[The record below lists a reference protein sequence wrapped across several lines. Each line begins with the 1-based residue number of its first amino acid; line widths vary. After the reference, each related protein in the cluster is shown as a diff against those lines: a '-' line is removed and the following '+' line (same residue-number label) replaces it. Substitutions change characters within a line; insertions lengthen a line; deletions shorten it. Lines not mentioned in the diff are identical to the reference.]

1 MLRGLLLFASDIHWG
16 LGLPDVVGRCFDRMD
31 GDASVLRSLSTTASP
46 NDTVFRRLDAVPGV
60 TRIPLAGD
68 PAAFMASTSG
78 FLVVVFAL
86 FDVVSGSRLR
96 WLLVAWR
103 FNRDASVVS
112 SPCAGVP
119 QMALLNA
126 RRANTGAGVSGA
138 SITLE
143 SSAEYVSGEV
153 ERVRLHTS
161 RTRELIVLAGDPV
174 QHRESVTGNSAST
187 TMKLLGVL

>member
-1 MLRGLLLFASDIHWG
+1 MLASDIHWG
-16 LGLPDVVGRCFDRMD
+16 LGLPGVFGRCFDRMD

-60 TRIPLAGD
+60 TRIPLAGE

-86 FDVVSGSRLR
+86 FDAANGSPRLR
-96 WLLVAWR
+96 WLLVACR
-103 FNRDASVVS
+103 FNRDTSVVS
-112 SPCAGVP
+112 SSCAGVP
-119 QMALLNA
+119 QMALLKA

-143 SSAEYVSGEV
+143 SSVEYVSGEV

-161 RTRELIVLAGDPV
+161 RTRELIVLASDPV
-174 QHRESVTGNSAST
+174 QHREY
-187 TMKLLGVL
+187 LLPAIAHQ